1 MAIRQ
6 TTHVLKNTLFQNQTL
21 PSSGVL
27 QGEPLVNLGDGIL
40 YFTGGTAGSPTWVQS
55 NNATPGY
62 FEVGSNLYQLK
73 IRDKIIS
80 YSGQTNLSGLFLSG
94 TTSGFTLANISDIY
108 NPSFDVYVTGSTY
121 SGSTDLTN
129 QTTHTLLY
137 HSSPIGGPYT
147 LIGEDTYTTGGTYNN
162 STRLI
167 TFLRNDGT
175 TGYTIDLSTIDVN
188 DTYVTGGTNTAAT
201 VNSPN
206 ATINLLYNQDVT
218 PGTYTLPYSNVFL
231 TGFTYS
237 DNTFTLYDNSGNTF
251 SKTVNSFSGLTI
263 AGDLNVTGNTSLQSL
278 TATTT
283 NINGDL
289 TVTGNTNLNALSAT
303 SVSISGLSSTQVVYV
318 GPSGQLTGENA
329 FAYTE
334 GTNTLG
340 VDNIQAAGDVV
351 VQGSLTV
358 FGSSISAFTTNLYVE
373 DSNVT
378 LNYNPTGSTTLT
390 SVGAG
395 WTIQDGSGIANT
407 ATTLNIGVSYNNV
420 NLSPNTEYTANIG
433 NENRNLFTQLGD
445 IIIRNT
451 NYDANSPNGKR
462 VLAEGDVLDGG
473 SY

>member
-6 TTHVLKNTLFQNQTL
+6 TTHVLKNTLFQNQAL

-40 YFTGGTAGSPTWVQS
+40 YFTGGTAGSPTWVES
-55 NNATPGY
+55 NNITPGY

-94 TTSGFTLANISDIY
+94 TTSGFTLASISSIQGVDR
-108 NPSFDVYVTGSTY
+108 YVTGGTLST
-121 SGSTDLTN
+121 SATTN
-129 QTTHTLLY
+129 SNLQTTQLSYNLTP
-137 HSSPIGGPYT
+137 SGGPYNIT
-147 LIGEDTYTTGGTYNN
+147 TENTFTTGGTYNN

-206 ATINLLYNQDVT
+206 ATINLLYNQDVA

-251 SKTVNSFSGLTI
+251 SQTVNSFSGLTI

-329 FAYTE
+329 FTYTE

-420 NLSPNTEYTANIG
+420 NLSPNTEYTANTG